1 MHRLAYTMLGA
12 DGDAEEAVQEAFL
25 GVAARWDELE
35 NPGGYLRVSV
45 VNGVRK
51 RMRSQNRG
59 ATAKAM
65 MNADAATGPAVEDD
79 YLLDVLDALPDRQRV
94 AVVLTY
100 YSALNS
106 TDISKLM
113 DCRPA
118 TVRSLVRHALDH
130 LREVVDK

>member
-25 GVAARWDELE
+25 GVAARWNQLE

-45 VNGVRK
+45 VNGIRK
-51 RMRSQNRG
+51 RMRSQKRH
-59 ATAKAM
+59 ASAVLT
-65 MNADAATGPAVEDD
+65 MNGDAACGPVAGDD

-106 TDISKLM
+106 NEVGKLM

-118 TVRSLVRHALDH
+118 TVRSLVRHALEH
-130 LREVVDK
+130 LRKEMDK